1 MPTGINQTMMIIGIT
16 CLISFMAFS
25 NDTLKSRLIFWPPAI
40 AKGQVDRFVA
50 HGFIHAD
57 GNHLLFNMITLFF
70 FGKYIEA
77 IYKPALG
84 GLGFVLFYLA
94 AIAVAIFPS
103 YLSNKNNAQYASL
116 GASGAV
122 SAVLFAFILLDPWNI
137 LLIFFIPMPAI
148 IFAIA
153 YTGYSVWAQKK
164 GNDNINHSAHL
175 WGAAFGIIMTIIY
188 QPAIV
193 PHFLEKLMQP
203 GFLN

>member
-1 MPTGINQTMMIIGIT
+1 MPASLTHTMLIIGVT

-25 NDTLKSRLIFWPPAI
+25 NEKLKSRLIFWPPAVG
-40 AKGQVDRFVA
+40 KGQVDRFVT

-70 FGKYIEA
+70 FGKYIEQL
-77 IYKPALG
+77 YKPAFG
-84 GLGFVLFYLA
+84 GLGFILFYLA
-94 AIAVAIFPS
+94 AIVVAILPS
-103 YLSNKNNAQYASL
+103 YFANKNNASYASL

-148 IFAIA
+148 IFAVGYTA
-153 YTGYSVWAQKK
+153 YSIWAQKK

-175 WGAAFGIIMTIIY
+175 WGAAFGIIMTILYKPNI
-188 QPAIV
+188 I
-193 PHFLEKLMQP
+193 PHFVNSLMSP
-203 GFLN
+203 SFLN